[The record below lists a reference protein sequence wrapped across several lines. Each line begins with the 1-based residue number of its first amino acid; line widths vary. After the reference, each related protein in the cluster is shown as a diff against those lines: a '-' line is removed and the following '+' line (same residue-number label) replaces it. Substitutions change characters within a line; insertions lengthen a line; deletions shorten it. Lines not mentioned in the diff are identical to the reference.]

1 MVADRRAADIA
12 LPAGWEAWN
21 TADFG
26 GDDFDPPQPPCLI
39 SHAVALRKMSA

>member
-21 TADFG
+21 IADFG
-26 GDDFDPPQPPCLI
+26 GDDFDPPQPPRLI